1 LYLIRLPSGDE
12 RTYATIDELAA
23 ALEQGEVGPGTTI
36 YHRRTARWV
45 PLQQHPYF
53 AFVTGLQDAPP
64 AATPPAPAP
73 PQLDDE
79 GFREAPPP
87 PPKAAPPPPPP
98 RPAQPLDLEPI
109 APTPMRM
116 PKPEPVREEP
126 FRPEPLPRPVVRQP
140 PAGISPPKTRRTGLF
155 ITLIVV
161 LGSAVGIMV
170 GLKLRQSAGGDETA
184 GPSFR
189 PAPAPSSLLGDSTPT
204 RAAAPPARTSP
215 ATRLDPTAPT
225 TAADLMARR
234 QQAYLTMQNKLG
246 QELAAVD
253 FNSIFGVRALSSP
266 EGARTA
272 RRVVA
277 SALNI
282 MGQFHRQEFMTDK
295 AYEDTAAFQTNRA
308 GWSRDQIAQWQGK
321 PTLKEAYQSADLA
334 ESLLADADSL
344 LSILGSGTQWTIQG
358 DSLGFAE
365 PTRAAAYRAQRFRL
379 LQRAS
384 APVTDTTIRPT
395 LAYVRGA
402 IEPSVLPPAADGS

>member
-1 LYLIRLPSGDE
+1 LYLIQLPSGEE
-12 RTYATIDELAA
+12 RTYSTIDELAA
-23 ALEQGEVGPGTTI
+23 ALERGDVGRGTSI
-36 YHRRTARWV
+36 YHRRTGQWV
-45 PLQQHPYF
+45 PLEQHPYF
-53 AFVTGLQDAPP
+53 AFVAGKQEAAPSAAPP
-64 AATPPAPAP
+64 P

-79 GFREAPPP
+79 GFRAPPP
-87 PPKAAPPPPPP
+87 PPPKPPPAPPPPP

-109 APTPMRM
+109 APTPMRV

-126 FRPEPLPRPVVRQP
+126 FRPEPIPRPVVRQP
-140 PAGISPPKTRRTGLF
+140 SAGISPPRTRRTGLF

-170 GLKLRQSAGGDETA
+170 GLKLRQSATTDEPS

-204 RAAAPPARTSP
+204 RGGPPAVGPTPAART
-215 ATRLDPTAPT
+215 DPTTPA

-234 QQAYLTMQNKLG
+234 QQAYLTIQGQLG
-246 QELAAVD
+246 QELAAVN
-253 FNSIFGVRALSSP
+253 FNAIFGVRALSSP

-272 RRVVA
+272 RRMVA

-308 GWSRDQIAQWQGK
+308 GWTRDQIAQWQGK

-344 LSILGSGTQWTIQG
+344 LSILGSGTQWTVRG
-358 DSLGFAE
+358 DSLGFSE

-379 LQRAS
+379 MQRAGG
-384 APVTDTTIRPT
+384 PITDTTIRPT

-402 IEPSVLPPAADGS
+402 IEPSALPPAADGP